1 MSGHQCVFI
10 QLDSHKQDFLKRRY
24 RGQSGEGCTSFRH
37 TLEKLPHL
45 PLLHIPCTQN
55 PPIESHHSAE
65 EGLHKGEHTIC
76 IDWIQAEKALPA
88 VRDVTVMGPLKLGYQ
103 ALQCPGSHPHITT
116 ATRGSQKTPHFKST
130 Q

>member
-1 MSGHQCVFI
+1 MNRTFSGGDTGAKVGRAAPPP
-10 QLDSHKQDFLKRRY
+10 D
-24 RGQSGEGCTSFRH
+24 
-37 TLEKLPHL
+37 TLSEKLPHL

-65 EGLHKGEHTIC
+65 KGLHKGEHTIC
-76 IDWIQAEKALPA
+76 IDGIQAEKAPPA
-88 VRDVTVMGPLKLGYQ
+88 VREVTVKGPLKLGYQ
-103 ALQCPGSHPHITT
+103 ALQCPRSHPHITI